1 MLERS
6 GLKLTALIFFSVAS
20 FSAADPG
27 ASAVSAIFNTIC
39 SAQGNPQGNRSA
51 KNSLR
56 EKQLQSIG
64 RLRTRLEVKCDNL
77 NL

>member
-51 KNSLR
+51 KFTTR
-56 EKQLQSIG
+56 EATPIYRSTANK
-64 RLRTRLEVKCDNL
+64 TRSEV
-77 NL
+77 